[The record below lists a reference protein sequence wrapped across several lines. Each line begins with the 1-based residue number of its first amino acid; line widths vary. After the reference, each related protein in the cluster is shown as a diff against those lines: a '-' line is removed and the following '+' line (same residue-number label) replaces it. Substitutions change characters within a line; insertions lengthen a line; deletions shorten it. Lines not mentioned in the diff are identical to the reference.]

1 MITPANMNEKDL
13 RIIYMGTPEFAVAPL
28 ENLHS
33 KGYNIVAVVT
43 APDKPS
49 GRGKKIQQS
58 AVKTFA
64 LNNNLK
70 LFQPEKLR
78 DETFIRE
85 VELLNPDLQI
95 VVAFRMMPELLW
107 SIPKK
112 GTFNLHASLLPDYR
126 GAAPINWVIING
138 GEESGL
144 TTFMID
150 ADIDT
155 GKILMQKRVP
165 ISESDDAGTLHDKL
179 MEEGASLVLET
190 VNNIAGGSLKPIPQ
204 DELNK
209 KGVSLKSAPKI
220 SKNDCR
226 INWDLEGKDVFNF
239 IRGMSPYPG
248 AYSYL
253 ERNEGENILFK
264 FFDAS
269 FFREA
274 HGLKPG
280 IVSTDNRNTFNVAVK
295 DGWIGINKIQQA
307 GKKAMPMEQFLRGFS
322 FTTLTDLFS

>member
-1 MITPANMNEKDL
+1 
-13 RIIYMGTPEFAVAPL
+13 MGTPEFAVAPL
-28 ENLHS
+28 KSLHE

-64 LNNNLK
+64 LQNKLR

-78 DETFIRE
+78 DETFIHE
-85 VELLNPDLQI
+85 VKSLNPDLQI
-95 VVAFRMMPELLW
+95 VVAFRMLPEIVW

-138 GEESGL
+138 EKETGL

-150 ADIDT
+150 ANIDT

-165 ISESDDAGTLHDKL
+165 ISDSDDAGILHDK
-179 MEEGASLVLET
+179 MMAEGADLVINT
-190 VNNIAGGSLKPIPQ
+190 VNSIAGGSLKPIPQ
-204 DELNK
+204 EELHK
-209 KGVSLKSAPKI
+209 KGASLKSAPKI

-226 INWDLEGKDVFNF
+226 INWDMDGKSVLNF

-253 ERNEGENILFK
+253 ERTEGENILFK
-264 FFDAS
+264 FFDAT
-269 FFREA
+269 FMKEA

-280 IVSTDNRNTFNVAVK
+280 IIGTDNRNTFNVAVK

-307 GKKAMPMEQFLRGFS
+307 GKKAMPMELFLRGFS
-322 FTTLTDLFS
+322 FRTLTDLFS